1 MEFFF
6 KLWIVHCKVSG
17 FCEHIYK
24 KVVKVKQVCLHIF
37 YVVAL
42 FCDHQRHLEICR
54 GKFKIY
60 LFLNFLLRCNIV
72 QRDSVNRKM
81 R

>member
-1 MEFFF
+1 MKKIFNYGLFIAKCLVFVSTFFGINF
-6 KLWIVHCKVSG
+6 
-17 FCEHIYK
+17 YK

-60 LFLNFLLRCNIV
+60 FFI
-72 QRDSVNRKM
+72 SFFY
-81 R
+81 